1 MSRFIYITNSEL
13 IKLRK
18 QNETLKEQNKELR
31 KDINNNLKAWE
42 EMSRILHYKQDVV
55 EEIEELKVM
64 ANNFLMAYKMAPVA
78 ELNIPPRLRAIL
90 IKKNISFVSED
101 NCFVCHNF
109 NRFRS
114 IGKKSREIINLALI
128 EYHK

>member
-55 EEIEELKVM
+55 EEIEELKIM
-64 ANNFLMAYKMAPVA
+64 ANNFLMAYKMVPVA

-90 IKKNISFVSED
+90 LSVRKKTLTYLIDRDLVLKTFL
-101 NCFVCHNF
+101 
-109 NRFRS
+109 
-114 IGKKSREIINLALI
+114 NLS
-128 EYHK
+128 